1 MMRSVLYFLLVASIT
16 ATVLMVAFNHIGD
29 DK

>member
-1 MMRSVLYFLLVASIT
+1 MVRSIVYFLLVASLT
-16 ATVLMVAFNHIGD
+16 ATILMVAFNHIGD